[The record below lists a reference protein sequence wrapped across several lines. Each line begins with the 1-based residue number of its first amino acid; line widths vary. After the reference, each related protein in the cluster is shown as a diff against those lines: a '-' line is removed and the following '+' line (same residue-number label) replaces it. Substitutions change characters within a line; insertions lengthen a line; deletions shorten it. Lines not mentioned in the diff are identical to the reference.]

1 MKTYAYV
8 RVSSKEQ
15 NLDRQLNA
23 LVPYNVEKKNVF
35 CDYQSGKDF
44 KRPGYKKMIRRMKAG
59 DLLIIKSID
68 RLGRNYNEILAQWQ
82 YITKKIGA
90 DILVLDMSLLDTRE
104 KDGNLTGVFI
114 ADMVLQILAYVAQTE
129 REFIHQRQKEGIAA
143 AKENGRKIGRKRMD
157 MPDEFET
164 ICLMYLQGD
173 LTIRGAAAQLGINY
187 STFYRRFREFKEKR
201 EKECK

>member
-164 ICLMYLQGD
+164 ICRMYLQGD
-173 LTIRGAAAQLGINY
+173 LTIRGAAAQLGVNY